1 MYLVLVLYNKTTY
14 LKTKNL
20 TGFRK
25 SLIKFILFS
34 RCDRTQ
40 NCNINRIKSIRR
52 NTYF

>member
-25 SLIKFILFS
+25 VLYLLHYIQVI
-34 RCDRTQ
+34 
-40 NCNINRIKSIRR
+40 I
-52 NTYF
+52 